1 MTGAPRAGEL
11 RAADAGDSRDAW
23 RPCRRLVNGSFSIV
37 TFIAAMPAMLGYSAP
52 SQLFRQT
59 YHAAGPA
66 RQHPGART
74 RASRARGGMTR
85 APFFRRWRWPPRW
98 PPWAPAPPTPCP
110 TGSANASAAP
120 TRSIPTRCAQPFH
133 GLAAVM
139 TGSEEDEVGRWA
151 ISTSKAAW
159 RSRPRSRRP
168 RRSRTA
174 GRGAPGRPV
183 GLYRRQGRLGHPP
196 GLCGSNRLQ
205 RPGHGA
211 GPYRRTRRAH
221 RPPGPDRQDAAAGR
235 AQLGFQPGQTLA
247 EIEVPQPPRLFN
259 VATAAR

>member
-1 MTGAPRAGEL
+1 
-11 RAADAGDSRDAW
+11 
-23 RPCRRLVNGSFSIV
+23 
-37 TFIAAMPAMLGYSAP
+37 MLGYSAP

-66 RQHPGART
+66 RQHPGGAR
-74 RASRARGGMTR
+74 ARARGGMTR
-85 APFFRRWRWPPRW
+85 ARSSVRWRWPPRW

-120 TRSIPTRCAQPFH
+120 TRSIPTRLRAALPR

-139 TGSEEDEVGRWA
+139 TGSEEDEVGRWGYIDKQGRMA
-151 ISTSKAAW
+151 IAPAFQEAAPFQNGW
-159 RSRPRSRRP
+159 PRCA
-168 RRSRTA
+168 RTTC
-174 GRGAPGRPV
+174 

-235 AQLGFQPGQTLA
+235 AQLGLPARTDAGRDRGAAAAAPVQRRHR
-247 EIEVPQPPRLFN
+247 PR
-259 VATAAR
+259 ADAAG